1 MSPRPQIGPRLE
13 RVLALV
19 PWIAEHPGSPLDQ
32 LAVRF
37 DVTPDELERDL
48 ELLPFCGLPPYS
60 PDRLIDVEIVEGC
73 VWIRFAEYFARP
85 LRLTADEGLGLL
97 AAGEALLAVPGSD
110 QAGSLATALDKL
122 AAAIGTERGVSVQV
136 GGGTFLDELRNA
148 ADHRERVEIGYYSF
162 GRDVT
167 STRRI
172 DPESVFHAFGQ
183 WYVDAY
189 CHDAGARRM
198 FRVDR
203 VRGVRPTGEHF
214 EAATVDSGTA
224 DPDTTDGDADA
235 GSVFHPRADDA
246 RVSLRLGPDAGWV
259 AESYPTESVTDR
271 SDGGWDVVLVVSER
285 AFLERILLRL
295 GPDAVVTGP
304 AEWTAVGPEASR
316 RVRARYPEA

>member
-19 PWIAEHPGSPLDQ
+19 PWIAEHPGSPLDE

-60 PDRLIDVEIVEGC
+60 PDRLIDVEIVEGR

-122 AAAIGTERGVSVQV
+122 AATIGTERGVSVQV
-136 GGGTFLDELRNA
+136 GGGTFLDALRTA
-148 ADHRERVEIGYYSF
+148 ADRREQVEIDYYSF

-167 STRRI
+167 STRRV

-214 EAATVDSGTA
+214 TAGTAPDPDGRDSGG
-224 DPDTTDGDADA
+224 DTDT

-246 RVSLRLGPDAGWV
+246 RVTLRLGPDAGWV

-271 SDGGWDVVLVVSER
+271 ADGGWDVVLVVSER

-295 GPDAVVTGP
+295 GPDAEVTAP
-304 AEWTAVGPEASR
+304 PEWTAVGPEAAR
-316 RVRARYPEA
+316 RVRARYG